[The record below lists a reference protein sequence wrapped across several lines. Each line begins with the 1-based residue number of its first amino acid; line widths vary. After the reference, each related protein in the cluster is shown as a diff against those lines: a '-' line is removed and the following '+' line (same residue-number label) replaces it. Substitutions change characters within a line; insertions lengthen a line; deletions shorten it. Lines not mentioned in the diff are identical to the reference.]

1 MPKLNVEDLKG
12 IKERVIRENTL
23 REGGN
28 RVKIT
33 VHLGTCGIAAGG
45 ERVLEALKEELAR
58 SRRRDIQ
65 LIISGCMGMCS
76 SEPNITVRRMGEEAV
91 IYYNLDGEKAR
102 QVFQGHVLG
111 GEIQRDL
118 AMARMA

>member
-1 MPKLNVEDLKG
+1 MPKLNVEDLAR

-23 REGGN
+23 REGGHT
-28 RVKIT
+28 VKIT

-45 ERVLEALKEELAR
+45 DQVLGALKEEMAR
-58 SRRRDIQ
+58 SGRRDIK

-91 IYYNLDGEKAR
+91 IYYNLDGERAR
-102 QVFQGHVLG
+102 QIFQGHVLG
-111 GEIQRDL
+111 GEIQRDF
-118 AMARMA
+118 AMARIR